1 MAQFGLKMDFLWF
14 IQVLGF
20 IFILKIQFL
29 IHLIDL
35 KQFWIGPQLLV
46 SSGANPQDLQDTA
59 RHWSGLRVDFQRGEG
74 LFRKVDPRRGTGRS
88 RPLDPEPRVR
98 IKSSQRRTGMR
109 QDPPDLRS
117 TDHGA
122 PTPDRFC
129 ALRSY
134 IHGSRLAEPRFLIWI
149 ADTPSYG

>member
-1 MAQFGLKMDFLWF
+1 MVQFGSKMDFLWF

-59 RHWSGLRVDFQRGEG
+59 RHWSGLRVESLKIQG
-74 LFRKVDPRRGTGRS
+74 LFCKWASEAVSAPVS
-88 RPLDPEPRVR
+88 RPIQNGRITLDLGLSDSASARGR
-98 IKSSQRRTGMR
+98 
-109 QDPPDLRS
+109 
-117 TDHGA
+117 
-122 PTPDRFC
+122 
-129 ALRSY
+129 
-134 IHGSRLAEPRFLIWI
+134 
-149 ADTPSYG
+149 